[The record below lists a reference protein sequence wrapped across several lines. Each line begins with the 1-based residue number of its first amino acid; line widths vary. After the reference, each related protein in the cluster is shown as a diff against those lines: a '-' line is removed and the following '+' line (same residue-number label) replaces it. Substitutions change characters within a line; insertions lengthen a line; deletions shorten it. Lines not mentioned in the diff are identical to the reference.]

1 MRGQL
6 EAQVARLDVSS
17 APPAVPTIPLGPIT
31 AMANDPSK
39 SQNAT
44 AAPFIALDTETD
56 PNEPATC
63 CECGNVTTKWVFIV
77 RNGHKVCDECSC
89 GHPDSPRSR
98 LATAGFG
105 PSQGPE
111 AHSDGHPHNF
121 PGPLTATFTTPGD
134 ILETWSSQPARMQCE
149 AICAGMLPLSHYSE
163 QTLSSMRWHDFNAR
177 ATGRGGTVWA
187 CRECKASLVRVEEMR
202 EARFCANCNVHL
214 KRDNTS
220 RAQLARTR
228 GRARCLTCVARDGRN
243 GASTS

>member
-56 PNEPATC
+56 PNESS
-63 CECGNVTTKWVFIV
+63 N
-77 RNGHKVCDECSC
+77 
-89 GHPDSPRSR
+89 
-98 LATAGFG
+98 
-105 PSQGPE
+105 
-111 AHSDGHPHNF
+111 HSDGHPHNF

-149 AICAGMLPLSHYSE
+149 GICAGMLPLSHYSE

-228 GRARCLTCVARDGRN
+228 GRARCRTCVARDGRN